1 MSAGKAGEWF
11 QLKKVTAYQ
20 DTRSLDILPAVFY
33 ANEKKGVR
41 LSIFRDT
48 EKKMAVHL
56 ALAIGR
62 STFCIN
68 NVCSYLVCWCR
79 VD

>member
-41 LSIFRDT
+41 LGIFRDT
-48 EKKMAVHL
+48 EKKWP
-56 ALAIGR
+56 
-62 STFCIN
+62 CIW
-68 NVCSYLVCWCR
+68 L
-79 VD
+79 

>member
-41 LSIFRDT
+41 LGIFRDT
-48 EKKMAVHL
+48 EKKN
-56 ALAIGR
+56 GR
-62 STFCIN
+62 AFGS
-68 NVCSYLVCWCR
+68 SYRQVNFLH
-79 VD
+79 